1 MKITNPCRVY
11 KICFIKILRAFN
23 VKIKAKYIKVMHCK
37 NRNFCW
43 VFITLKFRYFFPVIL
58 GETQQG
64 IFNAAPHEDT
74 GNRSNQRAFNQC
86 GLHCKGNHFFK
97 DKCFPE
103 KSIYLLLWIS
113 MWDETEY
120 HPQLLPFV
128 KVQIQK
134 STNTIMRPNNAVT
147 EQTLL

>member
-37 NRNFCW
+37 NRNFFW

-74 GNRSNQRAFNQC
+74 GNRSNQRAFNHC
-86 GLHCKGNHFFK
+86 GLHCKDNHFLKINAFRRK
-97 DKCFPE
+97 AFIYCCEFRCEMRP
-103 KSIYLLLWIS
+103 SITHNYCLLLKYKS
-113 MWDETEY
+113 KKALTKSWDPTM
-120 HPQLLPFV
+120 Q
-128 KVQIQK
+128 
-134 STNTIMRPNNAVT
+134 
-147 EQTLL
+147 